1 MLADDLASHV
11 GGHDDD
17 TVLEVHHAALAIGE
31 PSVIEHL
38 QQDVEH
44 VGMGLLHLVEQ
55 HHAVGIAAHG
65 FGELAALVVAHV
77 SRRRS
82 DQALHGEL
90 LHVLGHVDAYHG
102 LLGIEQV
109 LGQRLGQLGLAHA
122 GGAEEQERANGT
134 VRVGKSR
141 TVAADGTGHDTHGL
155 VLADDAALQNLFQI
169 DELFHLAL
177 HHLGHGDARPGGH
190 NGGDLLFGN
199 LFLQDSAVLLLHL
212 HGFLGHV
219 QLLLQLRN
227 ARVANLGGELQVAL
241 AGGALLIELSAFEL
255 GLEVLHANDGVLLV
269 LPLGLLGIERFLGGR
284 DVVAQLLQALLGGHV
299 GLLHEGLLLDLHL
312 DELALGGVHLFR
324 HGVDLDAQ
332 AAGRFVHEVDGLVG
346 QEAIGDVA
354 VGQLRRA
361 HDGAVGD
368 AHAVMDLVLLLQA
381 AQDGDGVLHRGLA
394 HQHRLEAALQGG
406 ILLDVFAILVQGG
419 GTDGAQLAASQSR
432 LQHVARIQRRIA
444 AGAGT
449 HDSVQ
454 LVDEQDDVAI
464 SLLHLTQH
472 VLQTV
477 LELAAV
483 LRAGHHR
490 TQIERDDLA
499 ILQRRGHVA
508 GHDALGQTL
517 DDSGFAGAG
526 LADEHR
532 VVLRTARQHLNG
544 TANLLVTADNRI
556 ELALAGLLGEVLAVL
571 LQRFELGLVGLRGH
585 AGVAAQALVGRL
597 DVLAGDARR
606 GEDATRGTLVLGQGN
621 EQVLARRVAV
631 TELLGDLH
639 RVVDDLDKVLAR
651 DGHGSGAGLLGHL
664 GNLVGHVLGQPDR
677 VGADAL
683 HDSGE
688 VVLVGIEQRL
698 QQVNGLDN
706 GGIGLTSNAHRV
718 LESLLRRHRQ
728 FI

>member
-1 MLADDLASHV
+1 
-11 GGHDDD
+11 
-17 TVLEVHHAALAIGE
+17 
-31 PSVIEHL
+31 
-38 QQDVEH
+38 
-44 VGMGLLHLVEQ
+44 
-55 HHAVGIAAHG
+55 
-65 FGELAALVVAHV
+65 
-77 SRRRS
+77 
-82 DQALHGEL
+82 
-90 LHVLGHVDAYHG
+90 
-102 LLGIEQV
+102 
-109 LGQRLGQLGLAHA
+109 
-122 GGAEEQERANGT
+122 
-134 VRVGKSR
+134 
-141 TVAADGTGHDTHGL
+141 
-155 VLADDAALQNLFQI
+155 
-169 DELFHLAL
+169 
-177 HHLGHGDARPGGH
+177 
-190 NGGDLLFGN
+190 
-199 LFLQDSAVLLLHL
+199 
-212 HGFLGHV
+212 
-219 QLLLQLRN
+219 
-227 ARVANLGGELQVAL
+227 
-241 AGGALLIELSAFEL
+241 
-255 GLEVLHANDGVLLV
+255 
-269 LPLGLLGIERFLGGR
+269 
-284 DVVAQLLQALLGGHV
+284 
-299 GLLHEGLLLDLHL
+299 
-312 DELALGGVHLFR
+312 
-324 HGVDLDAQ
+324 
-332 AAGRFVHEVDGLVG
+332 
-346 QEAIGDVA
+346 
-354 VGQLRRA
+354 
-361 HDGAVGD
+361 
-368 AHAVMDLVLLLQA
+368 MDLVLLLQA

-597 DVLAGDARR
+597 DILASDARR
-606 GEDATRGTLVLGQGN
+606 REDAARGALVLGQGD

-639 RVVDDLDKVLAR
+639 RVVDDLDEVLTGN
-651 DGHGSGAGLLGHL
+651 GHGGGASLLGHL

-706 GGIGLTSNAHRV
+706 GGIGLASNAHRV